1 MWPHLLPTSCL
12 AHRQPPSASPSR
24 RCRLCPAKRYAT
36 SASRFAFFVPNH
48 GPDAVRRPVLG
59 CHTLEGSK
67 PLRQFVDCKSDS
79 AQILTRLH
87 SCHECEGCRTLS
99 DYRIELDEDGNAS
112 IPANTTCKNMEICG
126 PVEAYQ
132 LLLPSASVIQPLTRS
147 YLANK
152 GKALGL
158 QVKVGDVIVVELT
171 HENEKYMLGVVTK
184 AHYKHSGEDIE
195 VPYMGTIKA
204 RDDLVDVRKFEP
216 MRGGSTVFKLCQQAE
231 KHFPVFTDDTRKILA
246 VDDLKKEEVRRGRS
260 EHARS
265 DDCHGFEYAAAYK
278 LKSAFHAEILT
289 LVNAEEDPIE
299 EVD

>member
-1 MWPHLLPTSCL
+1 VRKAIIGLLQTFFDML
-12 AHRQPPSASPSR
+12 KEAHEG
-24 RCRLCPAKRYAT
+24 RYT
-36 SASRFAFFVPNH
+36 N
-48 GPDAVRRPVLG
+48 
-59 CHTLEGSK
+59 
-67 PLRQFVDCKSDS
+67 
-79 AQILTRLH
+79 
-87 SCHECEGCRTLS
+87 
-99 DYRIELDEDGNAS
+99 
-112 IPANTTCKNMEICG
+112 
-126 PVEAYQ
+126 EAYQ

-152 GKALGL
+152 GKELGL

-195 VPYMGTIKA
+195 VPYMGTVKA

-216 MRGGSTVFKLCQQAE
+216 MRAGSTVFKLCQQAE

-265 DDCHGFEYAAAYK
+265 DDCHGFEYGAAYK
-278 LKSAFHAEILT
+278 LK
-289 LVNAEEDPIE
+289 LVCGSC
-299 EVD
+299 

>member
-1 MWPHLLPTSCL
+1 
-12 AHRQPPSASPSR
+12 
-24 RCRLCPAKRYAT
+24 
-36 SASRFAFFVPNH
+36 
-48 GPDAVRRPVLG
+48 
-59 CHTLEGSK
+59 
-67 PLRQFVDCKSDS
+67 
-79 AQILTRLH
+79 
-87 SCHECEGCRTLS
+87 
-99 DYRIELDEDGNAS
+99 
-112 IPANTTCKNMEICG
+112 MEICG

-184 AHYKHSGEDIE
+184 AHYTHSGEDIE
-195 VPYMGTIKA
+195 VPYMDTIKA

-246 VDDLKKEEVRRGRS
+246 VGDLKKEEMRRGRS

-265 DDCHGFEYAAAYK
+265 EDCHGFEYAAAYK
-278 LKSAFHAEILT
+278 LKSAVHAEILT
-289 LVNAEEDPIE
+289 LVNAEDPIE